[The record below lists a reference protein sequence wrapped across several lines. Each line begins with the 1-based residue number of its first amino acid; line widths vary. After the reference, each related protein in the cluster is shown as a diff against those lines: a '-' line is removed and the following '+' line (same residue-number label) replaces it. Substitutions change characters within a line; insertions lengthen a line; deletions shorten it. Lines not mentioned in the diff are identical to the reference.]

1 MIGAFVLISAD
12 ADRITE
18 LGEELAELEG
28 VAEAHSVAGDV
39 DLVAVL
45 RTSSAEQVADVV
57 THHISKLRGVRDTRT
72 LIAFRSYSRDDL
84 AAAYEGM
91 DD

>member
-1 MIGAFVLISAD
+1 MIGAFVLINAD
-12 ADRITE
+12 AARIAQ
-18 LGEELAELEG
+18 LGEELAGIDG
-28 VAEAHSVAGDV
+28 VTEAYSVTGDV

-45 RTSSAEQVADVV
+45 RVATHEQIADIV
-57 THHISKLRGVRDTRT
+57 TLHIAKLAGVRDTRT
-72 LIAFRSYSRDDL
+72 LIAFRSYSREDL

>member
-12 ADRITE
+12 ADHIAD
-18 LGEELAELEG
+18 LGEELAGLEG

-45 RTSSAEQVADVV
+45 RTASAEQIADIV
-57 THHISKLRGVRDTRT
+57 THQIAKLRGVRGTRT
-72 LIAFRSYSRDDL
+72 LIAFRSYSGDEL

>member
-12 ADRITE
+12 ADRIAE
-18 LGEELAELEG
+18 LGQELASVEG

-39 DLVAVL
+39 DLVAII
-45 RTSSAEQVADVV
+45 RASSAEHVADIV
-57 THHISKLRGVRDTRT
+57 TQRIARLKGVQDTRT

-84 AAAYEGM
+84 AAAYDGM
-91 DD
+91 ED

>member
-1 MIGAFVLISAD
+1 MIGAFVLINAD
-12 ADRITE
+12 ADRIAE
-18 LGEELAELEG
+18 LGEELAGIEG
-28 VAEAHSVAGDV
+28 VTEAHSVAGDV

-45 RTSSAEQVADVV
+45 RAADHERVADIV
-57 THHISKLRGVRDTRT
+57 TRHIAKLAGVRDTRT

>member
-1 MIGAFVLISAD
+1 MIGAFVLINVD
-12 ADRITE
+12 AARIAE
-18 LGEELAELEG
+18 LGDELAGIDG
-28 VAEAHSVAGDV
+28 VTEAYSVTGDV

-45 RTSSAEQVADVV
+45 RVPTHEQVADIV
-57 THHISKLRGVRDTRT
+57 TRHIAKLAGVRETRT